1 MFNGKINYKWAIFNS
16 YVKLPEDTR
25 GYYGCFS
32 HIWVLLSLEM
42 RSNPSI
48 LGGGVADDADM
59 SRVINQAQGNLK
71 QIQRLPVSHHGE
83 VWLKIGYPMGQKT
96 HKFHQGQRIL
106 IDSEQAPGIAQG
118 WDGWD
123 LSQNIPEW
131 QLKIGQLPSKL
142 WDSCVGNFWP
152 LRCHVWQSIPESWFC
167 INQIFL
173 RVTKYQA
180 SLDYLYTD
188 LTYCTSKK
196 GWITWISH

>member
-1 MFNGKINYKWAIFNS
+1 
-16 YVKLPEDTR
+16 
-25 GYYGCFS
+25 
-32 HIWVLLSLEM
+32 M

-106 IDSEQAPGIAQG
+106 INDREQAPGIAQG

-131 QLKIGQLPSKL
+131 QLKIGQLPSKHWGIL
-142 WDSCVGNFWP
+142 GWSKF
-152 LRCHVWQSIPESWFC
+152 LTSSKRHVWQSIPESWFC

-173 RVTKYQA
+173 PVTKYQA
-180 SLDYLYTD
+180 SLDYLYT
-188 LTYCTSKK
+188 YIQISHIVPPKK